1 MDLII
6 TIFAFL
12 ILIAIIV
19 AIHEGGHYVAALWC
33 RIKVLEFS
41 LGFGPKIFEKKLNQN
56 LLCIQKKQTRKGFC
70 EYFLQKL
77 WFIYPNQSAAILS
90 I

>member
-41 LGFGPKIFEKKLNQN
+41 LGFGPKVFEKRLGKDN
-56 LLCIQKKQTRKGFC
+56 T
-70 EYFLQKL
+70 
-77 WFIYPNQSAAILS
+77 
-90 I
+90 